1 MILVGLQLIGV
12 IESENKTCKV
22 PKKRKGLLGAFF

>member
-1 MILVGLQLIGV
+1 MIFVGLQLIGV
-12 IESENKTCKV
+12 IESKNKACKV